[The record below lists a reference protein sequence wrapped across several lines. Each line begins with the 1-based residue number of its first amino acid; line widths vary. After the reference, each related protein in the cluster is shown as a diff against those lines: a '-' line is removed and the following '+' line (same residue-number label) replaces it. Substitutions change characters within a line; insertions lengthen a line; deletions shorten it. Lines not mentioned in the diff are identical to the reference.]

1 MCMSKYQLPALNSLR
16 FFEAVARHQSIK
28 KAGAELHVTHT
39 AVSRHIQ
46 GLERQLGRALFVRNH
61 RKIALNDEGRI
72 LLCAVATS
80 FSHIQRAIAQLSKNG
95 RPEALVISVDPDFAA
110 LWLVPRLADFYK
122 LAPNTLVEILAERKF
137 NSLDNPR
144 IDCAIQY
151 AEVGSIPEVG
161 ELLFRSRLFP
171 VCAQGPT
178 RHRLQSPEDLRHHK
192 LLHDRSTMEWQ
203 ECIQGFSRDIN
214 FDIDVGSGVV
224 FSETA
229 LCLEAAVRGQG
240 VAIGDDFL
248 AAIHLAE
255 GRLVAPFDSAFYSR
269 NAYYFIAPKREEK
282 HSAVTAFRNWLFQ
295 GVEHVRHNL
304 HAHRPVTG

>member
-1 MCMSKYQLPALNSLR
+1 MCMSKPQLPALNSLR

-46 GLERQLGRALFVRNH
+46 GLERQLGRSLFVRNH
-61 RKIALNDEGRI
+61 RKIALNDDGRI
-72 LLCAVATS
+72 LLCAVVTS

-95 RPEALVISVDPDFAA
+95 RPETLVISVDPDFAA
-110 LWLVPRLADFYK
+110 LWLVPRLADFYE
-122 LAPNTLVEILAERKF
+122 LAPNTLVEILAERRL

-151 AEVGSIPEVG
+151 AEVGSSPEEG

-171 VCAQGPT
+171 VCARGAT
-178 RHRLQSPEDLRHHK
+178 RRPLRSPEDLRHHK
-192 LLHDRSTMEWQ
+192 LLHDRSTVEWQ
-203 ECIQGFSRDIN
+203 ECIEGFSSVI
-214 FDIDVGSGVV
+214 DIDVGSGVV

-229 LCLEAAVRGQG
+229 LCLEAAARGQG

-269 NAYYFIAPKREEK
+269 NAYYFIAPKREAK
-282 HSAVTAFRNWLFQ
+282 HAAVTAFRNWLFQ
-295 GVEHVRHNL
+295 SVEHVRHNL
-304 HAHRPVTG
+304 HARGPVTS